1 MKQLLAACIYISAL
15 MLLAACSQ
23 ESGTILAQK
32 ELKQEEVEIPQ
43 YDKIPEQQF
52 NWITEDGGQSQLDFN
67 PRVDVLFVSDNSDSM
82 KSAQENLIKNLDR
95 FTRGITSNRMIDYH
109 IGVISTW
116 DSSERFAAKKKDS
129 FQIGDLRNIKNAKSQ
144 TGERRYVT
152 KADNSSILAA
162 TLNIGVTPYAE
173 GGPEVEEFF
182 SPLAAALDKSGHGGT
197 NEGFFREDA
206 QLVVIFLTD
215 ADDSTARISPEQMAK
230 TLVDFKGGKADKVSV
245 YGVLVKGSD
254 ADQYKDW
261 DLRVHPKYHPEC
273 FDMTAKTPKNNG
285 RCTGFGPERL
295 EQLVVAANVEA
306 GTPEQIREKYIMS
319 IVSKSFGSDLAKI
332 GDSITVKTLAKEIF
346 LSQRPRVDST
356 TGQLMVRVRYGS
368 LAVLAAGKG
377 QLIPRK
383 DDGGWKFDAENNS
396 VKLSGNIKYEYV
408 EGGRFAVDLVPVTLA
423 K

>member
-1 MKQLLAACIYISAL
+1 M
-15 MLLAACSQ
+15 
-23 ESGTILAQK
+23 
-32 ELKQEEVEIPQ
+32 P
-43 YDKIPEQQF
+43 
-52 NWITEDGGQSQLDFN
+52 
-67 PRVDVLFVSDNSDSM
+67 
-82 KSAQENLIKNLDR
+82 QENLIKNLDR

-129 FQIGDLRNIKNAKSQ
+129 FQIGELRNIKNAKNQ

-152 KADNSSILAA
+152 TTDSSSILAA
-162 TLNIGVTPYAE
+162 TLNIGVTPYAD

-182 SPLAAALDKSGHGGT
+182 SPLAAALEKSGRGGA
-197 NEGFFREDA
+197 NDGFFREDA

-215 ADDSTARISPEQMAK
+215 ADDSTARISPEEMAK
-230 TLVDFKGGKADKVSV
+230 TLVDFKGGKTDKVSV

-261 DLRVHPKYHPEC
+261 DLRIHPKYHPEC
-273 FDMTAKTPKNNG
+273 FDMTLKTPKNNG

-306 GTPEQIREKYIMS
+306 GTPEQVREKYIMS

-346 LSQRPRVDST
+346 LSQRPRVDSA

-368 LAVLAAGKG
+368 PEVLVAGKG

-383 DDGGWKFDAENNS
+383 DDGGWKFDADNNS

-408 EGGRFAVDLVPVTLA
+408 EGARFAVDLVPVTLA